1 MKKFLTLALAMA
13 GALVLTACTNSNPT
27 GGGNLDGEIGG
38 EITISTFDSMTTY
51 PLLQEAARLFMD
63 ANPGTVVRVETF
75 APMPI
80 QTEDGRVIAGG
91 GDARDYINMINTE
104 LMSGRGADILAMDIL
119 PFYEYARNGQLVN
132 LLEFMQNDPNFN
144 FYDYQTALFDSLTTD
159 RGLFVFPMV
168 YFFWF
173 LTYNDSMFNENQQ
186 AQLMSESVFSF
197 NRLLEISQP
206 TESHL
211 FQVGAFM
218 QKNDV
223 RGLFYQMFIQNYSH
237 FIDVTNRQANFADGV
252 FADMLTQ
259 AAAWERN
266 GYIQPRGGSL
276 YATVPSTTLMMAYIQ
291 GDSRMRDI
299 FGMSNTPRLAGVMGS
314 DNGEAMFSISLGFG
328 INSNSQNQQTAWE
341 FLRFLSNEAMRQVLT
356 VNPGLP
362 IHIGA
367 LEERAV
373 RLAQGVTAE
382 AELYTALVSY
392 LTGQLSTSFELS
404 TNVLMTDMVMAEAAE
419 FFNGSRTADEVART
433 LQSRISLFLSE

>member
-1 MKKFLTLALAMA
+1 MKKFLTVALAMV
-13 GALVLTACTNSNPT
+13 GVLMLTACTNPNPT
-27 GGGNLDGEIGG
+27 DD

-173 LTYNDSMFNENQQ
+173 LTYNESLFNENQQ
-186 AQLMSESVFSF
+186 AQLLSESVFSF

-211 FQVGAFM
+211 FQVGSFM

-266 GYIQPRGGSL
+266 DYIQPRGGSL
-276 YATVPSTTLMMAYIQ
+276 YAAVPSTTLMVAYVQ

-314 DNGEAMFSISLGFG
+314 DNGEALFSISLGFG
-328 INSNSQNQQTAWE
+328 INANSQNQQTAWE

-373 RLAQGVTAE
+373 RLANTTAE

-392 LTGQLSTSFELS
+392 LTSQLSTSFELN
-404 TNVLMTDMVMAEAAE
+404 TNILMTEMVMAEAAE